1 MGVLRGA
8 FAAHDAQPD
17 RLSDI
22 IADLGPG
29 HLGKPRVAVASAAS
43 QPLHQLVVD
52 EYFRASDGAYRLSR
66 HSAAGTDLFR

>member
-1 MGVLRGA
+1 MNVLRRA

-29 HLGKPRVAVASAAS
+29 HLGEPRVAVASAAS

-52 EYFRASDGAYRLSR
+52 QYLRASDGAWFLRPAR
-66 HSAAGTDLFR
+66 TDLLR